1 MKKTKTAVLLSV
13 LLSALL
19 LAVACSDGAD
29 TTDTQG
35 DTAPDTAIESTVDTS
50 ATTEADSET
59 LTEPETET
67 VTVTEAATDADTSDA
82 TSDSVES
89 DTVAS
94 EEPENTEPETSAPE
108 TPTEP
113 VEIIVAGP
121 EVIEFD
127 KQISVRE
134 VGSQATVVANEGL
147 SYRAT
152 GYKSLKGNLFV
163 LNGAMTVSFDAS
175 DITQADFNRFS
186 ICYTSTQPLKGTV
199 TYTENGKQK
208 TDDFFLEAGE
218 HTFSCLTKSYLS
230 GAKGKEISAMTF
242 ASCNGKDAEFALCLL
257 KTYDYPVYTAAD
269 EDTYYIQNDT
279 YKLGIRLS
287 WGGGINYLRDLKNKG
302 VIPGANNLIN
312 QADTGRLVQ
321 QSYYGTVSE
330 GDYKAGVYN
339 GSQWRYNPVQ
349 GGDKGQNHSRIIDIV
364 VTEHSV
370 YVKAQPMDWS
380 LNNKITP
387 SYMENSYTLYG
398 DHIRVDNRFVDFS
411 GMNHPFYH
419 QELPAFYTLSCFN
432 RFNWY
437 DGSAGWTD
445 DDLSYRDD
453 LGFWGDSAYY
463 NDCTFLVKESN
474 RETWCAWTNSKKDYG
489 IGLYVPNA
497 DSYLAGRHA
506 FNASS
511 NANSGSTNYVAPVNT
526 KQLVSYEPLSYSYL
540 ITTGSVSEIRNIF
553 KQNKDFADNASL
565 HENYQSRRVP
575 DSTPVQKPAEG
586 GDTLD
591 MTNATHRGGV
601 TPANNATVEYDSG
614 RKALKLTAKGAD
626 PNVNVSFSKV
636 GTISASKYKT
646 LVIEYMV
653 PTTHSADNAL
663 CDLFICADAVTNATA
678 DCCARQD
685 LVVDGQFHV
694 LEVDLSGYDWWTGSL
709 NSIRFDFLDAVTSGD
724 CVFVKSIGFK

>member
-1 MKKTKTAVLLSV
+1 MKKTKAAVLLSV

-35 DTAPDTAIESTVDTS
+35 DTAPDTAIESAVDMS
-50 ATTEADSET
+50 ADTQADSET
-59 LTEPETET
+59 VTEPE
-67 VTVTEAATDADTSDA
+67 TEAATDAATDTDTSA
-82 TSDSVES
+82 VPSDSAEPGTSTPDEPVE
-89 DTVAS
+89 
-94 EEPENTEPETSAPE
+94 TEPE

-113 VEIIVAGP
+113 EEIVVAGP
-121 EVIEFD
+121 EVIAFD

-134 VGSQATVVANEGL
+134 MGSQATVVANEGL
-147 SYRAT
+147 SYKAS
-152 GYKSLKGNLFV
+152 GYKLWNGSRFV
-163 LNGAMTVSFDAS
+163 LNGAMTVSFTPS
-175 DITQADFNRFS
+175 DVTRADFNRFS

-208 TDDFFLEAGE
+208 TDNFFLEAGE
-218 HTFSCLTKSYLS
+218 NTFSCLTTSYLDKI
-230 GAKGKEISAMTF
+230 KGKDISSMTF

-269 EDTYYIQNDT
+269 EDTYYIQNGT

-287 WGGGINYLRDLKNKG
+287 WGGGINYLRDLKNKS

-321 QSYYGTVSE
+321 QSYYGTISE
-330 GDYKAGVYN
+330 GDYKAGIYN

-349 GGDKGQNHSRIIDIV
+349 GGDKEQNHSRIIDIV

-380 LNNKITP
+380 LDNKITP
-387 SYMENSYTLYG
+387 SYMENSYTLYE

-411 GMNHPFYH
+411 GMKHPFYH

-445 DDLSYRDD
+445 DELSYRDD

-463 NDCTFLVKESN
+463 DDCTFLIKESN
-474 RETWCAWTNSKKDYG
+474 TETWCAWTHSKKDYG

-506 FNASS
+506 FDGSPSAG
-511 NANSGSTNYVAPVNT
+511 SGSTNYVAPVNT
-526 KQLVSYEPLSYSYL
+526 KQLVSYEPLAYSYL
-540 ITTGSVSEIRNIF
+540 ITTGSVSEIREIF
-553 KQNKDFADNASL
+553 KQNKDFSDNASL
-565 HENYQSRRVP
+565 HENHQSRRVP
-575 DSTPVQKPAEG
+575 DSNPVQKPAEG
-586 GDTLD
+586 GHTLD

-601 TPANNATVEYDSG
+601 TPAHNATVEYDGG
-614 RKALKLTAKGAD
+614 RRALKLIAKGDD

-636 GTISASKYKT
+636 GTISASAYKT

-678 DCCARQD
+678 DCCVRKD
-685 LVVDGQFHV
+685 LAVDGQFHV
-694 LEVDLSGYDWWTGSL
+694 LEVDLSGYAWWTGSL